1 MASNAAI
8 GTIHTVVYFSL
19 TPLRDQEGVN
29 AKRALAVGGT
39 YVSHGSTRV
48 TPLISIPLTHCS
60 RRTMLQFHYVALS
73 KQSSGSSTDQG
84 ERASVE
90 PPLAADRL

>member
-8 GTIHTVVYFSL
+8 GIIHTVVYFSL

-29 AKRALAVGGT
+29 AKRALVVGGT
-39 YVSHGSTRV
+39 YVSHGSTRA
-48 TPLISIPLTHCS
+48 TPLISILLTHCS
-60 RRTMLQFHYVALS
+60 RRTMLQFLYVVLS
-73 KQSSGSSTDQG
+73 QRNFDSSTGQG

-90 PPLAADRL
+90 PPFVAGRL